1 MKEFDISKVK
11 LGDIISDRSGRQ
23 VRIICLDRLNVMSKP
38 VLGLRKILDLSEEC
52 WTYTV
57 DGMAGDVPGRFD
69 LVIPSIKKSG
79 WINIYNEWTSGIY
92 DSESEAKLGE
102 NESVKATIFIE
113 WEE

>member
-38 VLGLRKILDLSEEC
+38 VLGLRKILDLIEEC
-52 WTYTV
+52 WAYTA
-57 DGMAGDVPGRFD
+57 DGMVGDVPGGFD

-79 WINIYNEWTSGIY
+79 WINVYTKVVSGVY
-92 DSESEAKLGE
+92 DSESEAKLGA
-102 NESVKATIFIE
+102 NGNVKATIFIE